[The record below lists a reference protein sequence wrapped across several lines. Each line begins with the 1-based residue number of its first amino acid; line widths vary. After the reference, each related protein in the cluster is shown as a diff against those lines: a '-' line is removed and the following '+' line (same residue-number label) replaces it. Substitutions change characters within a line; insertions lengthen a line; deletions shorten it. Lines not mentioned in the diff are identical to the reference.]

1 MDKSDL
7 SLSLSLKLK
16 NSKFMQTIPTNYQFK
31 ETPLNNVHYKRYTML
46 VTANLIYYYLFFP
59 FYLYQQE
66 RCFIFWSFKTSSI
79 KETFLVIKSVKFI
92 ILYSMNWIKESPIDD
107 LLGLIHRNRHLSCCI
122 SHRKGFT
129 PCLRKRSI

>member
-16 NSKFMQTIPTNYQFK
+16 NSKFMQTIPTNHQFK

-59 FYLYQQE
+59 FLSLST
-66 RCFIFWSFKTSSI
+66 RAVLHI
-79 KETFLVIKSVKFI
+79 LI
-92 ILYSMNWIKESPIDD
+92 IQN
-107 LLGLIHRNRHLSCCI
+107 LLN
-122 SHRKGFT
+122 
-129 PCLRKRSI
+129 